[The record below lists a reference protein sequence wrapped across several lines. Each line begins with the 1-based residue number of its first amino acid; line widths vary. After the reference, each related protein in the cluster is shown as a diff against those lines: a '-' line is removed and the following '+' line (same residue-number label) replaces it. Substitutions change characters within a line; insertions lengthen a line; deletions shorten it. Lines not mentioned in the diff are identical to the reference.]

1 MAAATSIL
9 ANWRDVLAEQ
19 VRSDGPDLSMRQWAI
34 LLTVYLNA
42 GPHTVR
48 ALARDLGV
56 PKPAISRALDALSIL
71 GFVRRVRDE
80 TDRRIVLV
88 QKTPDG
94 SIYVDGFARVVDDHM
109 RGPAM
114 GATTSPATGPTI
126 GKALYG

>member
-1 MAAATSIL
+1 MAASSILTSIL
-9 ANWRDVLAEQ
+9 SNWRDVLADS

-34 LLTVYLNA
+34 LLTVYLNS

-48 ALARDLGV
+48 ALARELGV

-88 QKTPDG
+88 QKTPEG
-94 SIYVDGFARVVDDHM
+94 SIYIDEFARLVGERM
-109 RGPAM
+109 RGPMM
-114 GATTSPATGPTI
+114 GAA
-126 GKALYG
+126 AYG